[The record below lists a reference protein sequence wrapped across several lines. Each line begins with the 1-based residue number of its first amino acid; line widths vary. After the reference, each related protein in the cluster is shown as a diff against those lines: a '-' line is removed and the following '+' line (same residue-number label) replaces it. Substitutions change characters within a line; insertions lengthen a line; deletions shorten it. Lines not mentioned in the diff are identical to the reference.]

1 MCIANL
7 DKLVLQIG
15 GVLFF
20 YEIGQSILQIWAG
33 HLFKSGVIMVTN
45 WASYQK
51 LCQLFFQNGV
61 VITNWGKNNYKVEVL
76 QIRVIIKI
84 WDIAVAP

>member
-1 MCIANL
+1 
-7 DKLVLQIG
+7 
-15 GVLFF
+15 
-20 YEIGQSILQIWAG
+20 
-33 HLFKSGVIMVTN
+33 MVTN

-76 QIRVIIKI
+76 QIRIIIKI